1 MPGLP
6 VSGGGYQNTDGN
18 NNDPLLFVQQ
28 LPVQTATATA
38 TLTAAQISGGIL
50 VANPST
56 TAATY
61 TLPTVAA
68 LEAAIPNANRAG
80 QALELSIIN
89 LGTSSG
95 AITLAVGTGWTIVGS
110 VTIAVTSSAYMELV
124 KTGDGTWT
132 LYRQS

>member
-18 NNDPLLFVQQ
+18 NNDPLLLVQQ
-28 LPVQTATATA
+28 LPVQAASGA
-38 TLTAAQISGGIL
+38 VTLSPAQISGGIL
-50 VANPST
+50 VASPGT
-56 TAATY
+56 TATTY

-80 QALELSIIN
+80 QAIELSIIN
-89 LGTSSG
+89 LGTSLG
-95 AITLAVGTGWTIVGS
+95 AITMAVNTGWTIVGS
-110 VTIAVTSSAYMELV
+110 ATIAVTSSAYMELV
-124 KTGDGTWT
+124 KTGDGTWN